1 MVLQMLYEEAIGAS
15 DSESEVSNSD
25 DTDYVPVG
33 QVGVVDAPVSPA
45 VLDDSTDENQSN
57 RLSKKGFTGVNP
69 PTKARTRS
77 HNILRS
83 CPRACAGVNS
93 CVNKSCLGAVHY

>member
-15 DSESEVSNSD
+15 DSESELSNSD

-45 VLDDSTDENQSN
+45 VLDDSTDGEDS
-57 RLSKKGFTGVNP
+57 S
-69 PTKARTRS
+69 S
-77 HNILRS
+77 EE
-83 CPRACAGVNS
+83 S
-93 CVNKSCLGAVHY
+93 CVTKGCLGVVH